1 MKRFIQDKE
10 IYTDIMQQLKE
21 KYHDAL
27 GHIFVD
33 EILVMVDTE
42 FEIKPPR
49 GKGGEEP
56 EEEAIAKWEDKKRK
70 AWKFEIK
77 KIPKLYQDAFEPH
90 KEFVL
95 IVRQS
100 LVKELSDAQTVAHIY
115 SEMRKI
121 NHEYKLQRPDV
132 HTFSDL
138 AEKLGRPDWD
148 LAYDLPNILK
158 D

>member
-1 MKRFIQDKE
+1 MKRFMKDID
-10 IYTDIMQQLKE
+10 IYPDMMEKLKE
-21 KYHDAL
+21 KYQDTL

-42 FEIKPPR
+42 YEIKPPR

-56 EEEAIAKWEDKKRK
+56 EEDAIEKWKEKKQN
-70 AWKFEIK
+70 AWKFEMK
-77 KIPKLYQDAFEPH
+77 KIPQLYQDTFSPH

-95 IVRQS
+95 IVRKS
-100 LVKELSDAQTVAHIY
+100 LVEDLSEAQTVAHLY

-121 NHEYKLQRPDV
+121 NNEYKLQKPDV

-138 AEKLGRPDWD
+138 AEKLGRSDWNS
-148 LAYDLPNILK
+148 AYDVPNILE